1 MTYHQLLYFMEKDY
15 FLKFTS
21 LKGQLDNKGQE
32 VKLNILKEWARAWTN
47 VNAGY
52 LAQVGE
58 VIRNSDEPPNYIDD
72 HFQALNHGLRKFK
85 PIERHPI
92 MDAALPTE
100 EEAQA
105 TKDAVVILK
114 KNMAKIRNQKKMAL
128 DALEL
133 DSGDSKD
140 KPVPEM
146 VMSYKQAV
154 ETLKEAKNG

>member
-32 VKLNILKEWARAWTN
+32 VKLNILKEWARAWKN

-72 HFQALNHGLRKFK
+72 HFHALNHGLRKFK

-114 KNMAKIRNQKKMAL
+114 ENMAKIRNQKKMAL
-128 DALEL
+128 DALNL
-133 DSGDSKD
+133 DSGDSED

>member
-32 VKLNILKEWARAWTN
+32 VKLNILKEWARAWKN

-72 HFQALNHGLRKFK
+72 HFHALNHGLRKFK

-114 KNMAKIRNQKKMAL
+114 ENMAKIRNQKKMAL

>member
-1 MTYHQLLYFMEKDY
+1 MTYHQLMYFLEKDY

-21 LKGQLDNKGQE
+21 LKGQLENKGDQTMKE
-32 VKLNILKEWARAWTN
+32 ILREWARSWEN
-47 VNAGY
+47 VNAAY

-58 VIRNSDEPPNYIDD
+58 VIRNSEEPPRYIDD
-72 HFQALNHGLRKFK
+72 HFHALNHGLRKFK

-100 EEAQA
+100 EEVQA
-105 TKDAVVILK
+105 TKDAVITLK
-114 KNMAKIRNQKKMAL
+114 ENMENIRREKKE
-128 DALEL
+128 ALESRDL
-133 DSGDSKD
+133 ASGDSKE

-154 ETLKEAKNG
+154 ETLKGVQNG

>member
-21 LKGQLDNKGQE
+21 LKGQLDNKGEE
-32 VKLNILKEWARAWTN
+32 VKLNILKEWARAWKN

-58 VIRNSDEPPNYIDD
+58 GIRNSDEPPNYIDD
-72 HFQALNHGLRKFK
+72 HFHALNHGLRKFK

-105 TKDAVVILK
+105 TKDAVIILK
-114 KNMAKIRNQKKMAL
+114 ENMAKIRNHKKMAL
-128 DALEL
+128 DALNL
-133 DSGDSKD
+133 DSGDIED

-154 ETLKEAKNG
+154 ETLREAKNG